1 MKNYEN
7 SEELWHEKWKIMTIL
22 NIGDYSEHS
31 WQLLP
36 IKTYDKCD
44 TSIVNILTNRHKFE
58 IETISNTIEIYF
70 KPFKFQ
76 VYEINVASRGIQWL
90 LPNCKKS
97 CALHILDV
105 ICACPSEVITRDGQ
119 LRQKEDEVQEWWRE
133 ESKHWRVF
141 GQIGTCRGGLLCSRF
156 GRRRHFKCPVSPQ
169 NNHHIVVSKTW

>member
-1 MKNYEN
+1 MRILKNCDMKN
-7 SEELWHEKWKIMTIL
+7 EK
-22 NIGDYSEHS
+22 S
-31 WQLLP
+31 WQFWTLVT
-36 IKTYDKCD
+36 IKNIRDNCYQWRQM
-44 TSIVNILTNRHKFE
+44 TSVTHILTNRHKFE

-76 VYEINVASRGIQWL
+76 VYEINVAPRGIQWS

>member
-1 MKNYEN
+1 MKNYDN

-76 VYEINVASRGIQWL
+76 VSKINVAPRGIQWS
-90 LPNCKKS
+90 LPNCKKIIWGGKLFKIKINS
-97 CALHILDV
+97 CVSL
-105 ICACPSEVITRDGQ
+105 
-119 LRQKEDEVQEWWRE
+119 
-133 ESKHWRVF
+133 SKKPMEAA
-141 GQIGTCRGGLLCSRF
+141 GIDLL
-156 GRRRHFKCPVSPQ
+156 PME
-169 NNHHIVVSKTW
+169 T